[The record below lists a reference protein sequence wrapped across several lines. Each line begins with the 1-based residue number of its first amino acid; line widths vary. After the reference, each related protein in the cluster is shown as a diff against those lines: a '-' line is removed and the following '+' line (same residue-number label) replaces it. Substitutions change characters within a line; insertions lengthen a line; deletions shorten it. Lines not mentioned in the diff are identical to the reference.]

1 MNKTNQMDLNFSAE
15 HLVLKEKILRLRL
28 RDSRAELCAM
38 GGLVSSDMEEIE
50 EIMVAKKII
59 VGRFSEKHQGRY
71 PVSPAMDLS
80 LLDSSVDT
88 DRVQQFENLDQ
99 QTISFLEILL
109 KNLGK
114 KQIKKETYMFPSVS
128 WEFYYQLG
136 EKNKSRKKPT
146 RVALSR

>member
-1 MNKTNQMDLNFSAE
+1 
-15 HLVLKEKILRLRL
+15 
-28 RDSRAELCAM
+28 M

-50 EIMVAKKII
+50 EIMVAKNII

-71 PVSPAMDLS
+71 QVSPAMDLS

-88 DRVQQFENLDQ
+88 DRVQQFENLDE

-109 KNLGK
+109 KKNLGK
-114 KQIKKETYMFPSVS
+114 KHIKKETYMFPSVS

-146 RVALSR
+146 RLKR

>member
-1 MNKTNQMDLNFSAE
+1 
-15 HLVLKEKILRLRL
+15 
-28 RDSRAELCAM
+28 M

-88 DRVQQFENLDQ
+88 DRVQFENLDQ

-109 KNLGK
+109 NKNLGK
-114 KQIKKETYMFPSVS
+114 KTNQERNL
-128 WEFYYQLG
+128 QG
-136 EKNKSRKKPT
+136 
-146 RVALSR
+146 